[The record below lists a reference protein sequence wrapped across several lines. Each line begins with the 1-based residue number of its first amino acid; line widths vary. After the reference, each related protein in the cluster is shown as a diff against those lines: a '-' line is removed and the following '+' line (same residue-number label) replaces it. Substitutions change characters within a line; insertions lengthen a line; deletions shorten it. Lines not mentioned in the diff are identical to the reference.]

1 MKFYRKTQ
9 LEYKFQIDNFDAK
22 GGKTKKIACGA
33 IYISY
38 YLSILSC
45 SDELQRIIACPKN
58 QNNSFHPDLIVEFPF
73 SPTALHTSHTK
84 NPIAEPAIYAAAG
97 TGGGAG
103 DIPSRIM
110 H

>member
-22 GGKTKKIACGA
+22 GGETKKKSPAA
-33 IYISY
+33 
-38 YLSILSC
+38 LSIYRTIYRYFNVY
-45 SDELQRIIACPKN
+45 ELQRIIACPKN

-84 NPIAEPAIYAAAG
+84 NPIAELEG
-97 TGGGAG
+97 TGACSGRG
-103 DIPSRIM
+103 DLTS
-110 H
+110 